1 MILANCQYHETSHV
15 KYRFKSA
22 FDVSY
27 MDKSIYILRTN
38 MYMYRYDS
46 KSANI
51 SDQFIF
57 WRRIKVIGWI
67 C

>member
-38 MYMYRYDS
+38 MFMYAS
-46 KSANI
+46 KSAKI
-51 SDQFIF
+51 SDQFIL
-57 WRRIKVIGWI
+57 WRRIKLIGWI